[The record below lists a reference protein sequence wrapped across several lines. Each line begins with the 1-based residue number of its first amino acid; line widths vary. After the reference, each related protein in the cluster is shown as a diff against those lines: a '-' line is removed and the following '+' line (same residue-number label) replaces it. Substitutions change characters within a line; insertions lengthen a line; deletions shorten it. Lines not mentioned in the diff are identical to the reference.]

1 MTRARRHVVARSARA
16 AAAAA
21 LCAACWACSRET
33 GAEPTSERVFEQS
46 RSVASDVLSV
56 SVHVSSTGIT
66 VADRLTVLFEA
77 SRADGGAPPWPGEL
91 LELAEGAPFGVA
103 EPAGAAGDGPAAAPW
118 TVVAVRRQTVSPGH
132 ELLTLTLEP
141 YLAGDKSIP
150 ALRFGEGRG
159 SVQTEP
165 IAVHVAS
172 VADGGADG
180 SAGGAAR
187 DPLAAIENLGPML
200 PPTAIDTPLWRGP
213 LVVGVAGGAAAL
225 LVLGLGGA
233 WAVRRV
239 MHRSPTPDAVFRRTM
254 QQIRERA
261 GAPDADPAQSVEQTL
276 GALRAYLVARRL
288 LAPGATGPE
297 LADALRGLG
306 RAGLLGGDAAQLA
319 DVLGALEAARFGPG
333 GAPSAESAAS
343 IIDIACRIAT
353 ADDRSRNSAVGAR
366 ESGGAA

>member
-1 MTRARRHVVARSARA
+1 MMRARRHFVARSARA

-21 LCAACWACSRET
+21 LCAACWACSRNDE
-33 GAEPTSERVFEQS
+33 AAPMNERVFEQS

-77 SRADGGAPPWPGEL
+77 RRADGVAPPWPGEL
-91 LELAEGAPFGVA
+91 RELAEGAPFGVA
-103 EPAGAAGDGPAAAPW
+103 EPAGAAGDVPAAAPW
-118 TVVAVRRQTVSPGH
+118 TVVAVRRQVVAPGY
-132 ELLTLTLEP
+132 ELLALTLEP

-172 VADGGADG
+172 VADGEANGG
-180 SAGGAAR
+180 AGGAAR
-187 DPLAAIENLGPML
+187 DPFAAIENLGPML

-213 LVVGVAGGAAAL
+213 LAVGVGGGAVAL

-239 MHRSPTPDAVFRRTM
+239 MHRNPTPDAVFRRAM

-261 GAPDADPAQSVEQTL
+261 GSPDADPAQSVEQTL
-276 GALRAYLVARRL
+276 GALRSYLVARRL

-306 RAGLLGGDAAQLA
+306 SSSLLGGDAAQLA

-353 ADDRSRNSAVGAR
+353 ADDRSRSPAAAAR